1 MIKTL
6 KATTAQAI
14 QNAVLEARHNLGSA
28 SGMVFTLVVVTDLH
42 DFDDVMDACIAAG
55 REHPSRIIVVT
66 NGTAK
71 VDRLDAE
78 VHLGEDV
85 PGEII
90 ALRFQG
96 ELANHR
102 DSVVLPLLLPDS
114 PVVVWWPGA
123 SPESLA
129 DDPIGR
135 LAKRRISDAMGARS
149 PLAALR
155 IRAANITPGDTDLTW
170 TRLTPWRA
178 LLSAALDQYPEK
190 VTGARVEAARDNAAG
205 LLLAAWLR
213 ARLKVEVEFVESP
226 GPGIT
231 CVEMDTAGGAIRV
244 ARTDGRMA
252 TYQTPRTPQRLV
264 ALRRRDINQ
273 LITEELRRIDADDV
287 FQQAV
292 TSLLKHFED
301 TEGTDPAADRA
312 LTRGRGKQVE

>member
-6 KATTAQAI
+6 KGTTAQGI
-14 QNAVLEARHNLGSA
+14 QNAVMEARHNLGAA
-28 SGMVFTLVVVTDLH
+28 SGMVFTLVVVADLH
-42 DFDDVMDACIAAG
+42 DFDDVMDASVMAG

-66 NGTAK
+66 NGTARA
-71 VDRLDAE
+71 DRLDAE
-78 VHLGEDV
+78 IHLGEDV

-96 ELANHR
+96 ELARHR
-102 DSVVLPLLLPDS
+102 ESVVLPLLLPDS
-114 PVVVWWPGA
+114 PVVVWWPGS

-129 DDPIGR
+129 DDPLGR

-178 LLSAALDQYPEK
+178 LLSASLDQYPEP
-190 VTGARVEAARDNAAG
+190 VTSARVAAARDNAAG

-213 ARLKVEVEFVESP
+213 ARLRCPVEFVESE

-231 CVEMDTAGGAIRV
+231 QVEMDTAHGPIRI

-252 TYQTPRTPQRLV
+252 TYETPRTPQRLV
-264 ALRRRDINQ
+264 ALRRRSINQ

-287 FQQAV
+287 FQEAVQA
-292 TSLLKHFED
+292 LLRHFEE
-301 TEGTDPAADRA
+301 TEGAEQAEA
-312 LTRGRGKQVE
+312 LERSGRKQVE